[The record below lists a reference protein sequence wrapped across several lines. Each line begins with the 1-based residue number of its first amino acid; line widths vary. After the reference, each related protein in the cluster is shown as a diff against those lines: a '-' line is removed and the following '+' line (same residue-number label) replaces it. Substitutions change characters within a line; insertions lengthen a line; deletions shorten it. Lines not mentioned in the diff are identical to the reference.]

1 MFIHTSYINVMF
13 PIYEKKI
20 VIKAHSSYQNK
31 KKGVYMKKKKKE

>member
-31 KKGVYMKKKKKE
+31 KKRGVYEEEKKE